1 LDTVSTPAAAWLVSE
16 DLSLYA
22 LAETGTLV
30 TRVDLTQDAGGER
43 PGPLLAIDPFGRAVV
58 ALGAGRLSAY
68 TRLGARAWRAPI
80 AGVVGETAAFPPA
93 FGSDGRA
100 FTLSGTSL
108 VCLNPAGLRLWTLP
122 LPAPASCPPGVDGR
136 GNPCIGL
143 ADGSLVMATP
153 YGETL
158 HTLSLGSGPTVLFPL
173 ALDATLVGRRAA
185 LGTEQ
190 FPGGRGGTELPLLAA
205 GLRDG
210 RLLFIGA
217 EGGVKAVLHTKAEA
231 LSLASDGTTLYGL
244 DAAGEAFAFSM
255 EGSPLWSVPTGCLK
269 GRLYLFA
276 GRLVAAG
283 QGRVVSMSLAGE
295 VLRELTIPDAS
306 GTPAVSPAGL
316 AFSSGKDWILAAYR
330 FERPLGA
337 SCLPVLPPYPEISG
351 GVSRILEVDPLSA
364 DPGIQLKRLSDIEKS
379 LRSGTIG
386 KDELAAAAFCAA
398 VATGALDRDLP
409 QAERRRAGNPLPRSR
424 ACYFLGDLGS
434 PSYREPLFSVLA
446 TDDDSVVRASACE
459 ALAAMGVDSDGRSMA
474 AFLAAAAKPIDE
486 MTAFVMVAAI
496 EGITL
501 RSGLGP
507 SRDGL
512 QALVRLTTKPYGQFV
527 RDRAL
532 IALRRIA
539 GMTK

>member
-1 LDTVSTPAAAWLVSE
+1 
-16 DLSLYA
+16 
-22 LAETGTLV
+22 
-30 TRVDLTQDAGGER
+30 
-43 PGPLLAIDPFGRAVV
+43 
-58 ALGAGRLSAY
+58 
-68 TRLGARAWRAPI
+68 
-80 AGVVGETAAFPPA
+80 
-93 FGSDGRA
+93 
-100 FTLSGTSL
+100 
-108 VCLNPAGLRLWTLP
+108 
-122 LPAPASCPPGVDGR
+122 
-136 GNPCIGL
+136 
-143 ADGSLVMATP
+143 
-153 YGETL
+153 
-158 HTLSLGSGPTVLFPL
+158 
-173 ALDATLVGRRAA
+173 
-185 LGTEQ
+185 
-190 FPGGRGGTELPLLAA
+190 
-205 GLRDG
+205 
-210 RLLFIGA
+210 
-217 EGGVKAVLHTKAEA
+217 
-231 LSLASDGTTLYGL
+231 
-244 DAAGEAFAFSM
+244 
-255 EGSPLWSVPTGCLK
+255 
-269 GRLYLFA
+269 
-276 GRLVAAG
+276 
-283 QGRVVSMSLAGE
+283 MSLAGE
-295 VLRELTIPDAS
+295 ILRELRIPDAS
-306 GTPAVSPAGL
+306 GTPAVSPSGL

-330 FERPLGA
+330 FERPLGV
-337 SCLPVLPPYPEISG
+337 SCLPVLPPYPEIPG
-351 GVSRILEVDPLSA
+351 GISRILDVDPLSA
-364 DPGIQLKRLSDIEKS
+364 DPGIQLKRLADIEKS

-386 KDELAAAAFCAA
+386 KDEPAAAAFCAA

-446 TDDDSVVRASACE
+446 TDDDPVVRASACE